1 MIETNGM
8 IETKVKVIGTD
19 KSCLILAATE
29 VHIVVPDLNEQVN
42 FSIKKFNMENNT
54 FSTS

>member
-1 MIETNGM
+1 MIEN
-8 IETKVKVIGTD
+8 KVKVIGTD